1 MKCKL
6 EGTEK
11 QIYTTGNVLRE
22 KIHTKEKHLKNQKQI
37 KTERIQEKMRNI
49 KDMQRSSNILRRP
62 CTRKIQSEGIELKPV
77 TQEKFF

>member
-1 MKCKL
+1 MYKLNIKKIISEMKCKL

-37 KTERIQEKMRNI
+37 KNKTNK
-49 KDMQRSSNILRRP
+49 
-62 CTRKIQSEGIELKPV
+62 
-77 TQEKFF
+77 